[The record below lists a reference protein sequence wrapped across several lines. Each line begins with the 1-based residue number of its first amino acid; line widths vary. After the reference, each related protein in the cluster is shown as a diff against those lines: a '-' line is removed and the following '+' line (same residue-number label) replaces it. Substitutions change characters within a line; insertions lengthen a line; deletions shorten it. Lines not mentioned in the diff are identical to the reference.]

1 MVLLLTHLTHILT
14 LQEMSKH
21 KKYIKLWVKWRPEY
35 ATTPQG
41 TTTLKNAFKTQSE
54 EKSAKDRLIKYV
66 VKHYHKLWQARIYDA
81 TGKEIHVFR
90 PENQNYEN

>member
-1 MVLLLTHLTHILT
+1 MKK
-14 LQEMSKH
+14 Q

-41 TTTLKNAFKTQSE
+41 TTTLKNAFRNQVE
-54 EKSAKDRLIKYV
+54 EKTAVSRLIKYV
-66 VKHYHKLWQARIYDA
+66 TKHYDKLWQARIYDA

-90 PENQNYEN
+90 PANQNYENS